1 MKKLK
6 YLLLFVAVLLVIP
19 FGVYAD
25 EAKEEVKVYL
35 FRGEGCPH
43 CQEAEEWFKSIEDEL
58 GNKFEVVDYETW
70 YNEENANLMQQVAKA
85 RGETAEGV
93 PYIII
98 GDMSWNGFDS
108 SYEEDMKEKINQL
121 YDQNAD
127 ERYDIMKYVSLGAG
141 KDSKKEEKKSSD
153 VLSLILIIIVTGGI
167 GFGIYQARKHTN

>member
-43 CQEAEEWFKSIEDEL
+43 CEEAEQWFQSIEEEY
-58 GNKFEVVDYETW
+58 GSFFNIVDYETW

-127 ERYDIMKYVSLGAG
+127 ERYYIMKYVESGTTP
-141 KDSKKEEKKSSD
+141 KKESND
-153 VLSLILIIIVTGGI
+153 AVILLVILLVCGGL
-167 GFGIYQARKHTN
+167 GFGIYQARKNAK